1 MFPVAAPSVPLT
13 SAGSHSHGPSSPEA
27 AAPMANRLADESSP
41 YLQQHAEN
49 PVDWYPWGPEALD
62 LAKSTD
68 RPILLSIGYSACHWC
83 HVMERESFEDPATA
97 AVMNEVFVSIK
108 VDREERPDIDQ
119 IYMKAVQAMTGSGG
133 WPLTAFLTPQG
144 VPYYGGTYF
153 PPVPRH
159 GMPSFTQVLRGA
171 GAAYRDRPE
180 DVRTAGEQLLAAL
193 RKTAATSTT
202 GAGTEVEALA
212 QAYRSLSNQYDA
224 VHGGFGRAPKFPQP
238 VTLELLLRHHS
249 RTGELAALEMAVHTL
264 RQMAAGGM
272 RDHLGGGFHRY
283 SVDARWL
290 VPHFEK
296 MLYDNA
302 LLARAYIDAYRATGS
317 DDLREIAEQTLEY
330 IATDLRSPEGGF
342 YSARDAD
349 SEGEEGTFYVWTP
362 SEIESALSPE
372 IVSSFMRLYDVTA
385 GGNFEGRSILHLADG
400 DDATELEHN
409 IGEARQTLL
418 TVRSQREPPLRDEK
432 VITSWSAMTVRAF
445 AEAGAALGRDDFIQI
460 AAEGADFLWTSLR
473 PGQALKRTWK
483 DGRAKIPA
491 FLEDY
496 AALGNALLS
505 VHAATLQLHWLHAA
519 RTLTDELVA
528 RFYDADTGIFYDTP
542 ADGESLIVRPRDA
555 MDNAT
560 PSGTSLA
567 AELLLRA
574 AAVFGSAEY
583 RGLAERI
590 FGNEA
595 EALKRFPQAFGRM
608 LSALDRSLAPPVEI
622 AILGDP
628 SLRETRALIK
638 AAHGEFGRAVTI
650 VGGGDP
656 DTGLPLLKGRAAL
669 GGVPTAFVCREYL
682 CRLPVTDA
690 AGLAQQVRALD
701 QDG

>member
-1 MFPVAAPSVPLT
+1 M
-13 SAGSHSHGPSSPEA
+13 
-27 AAPMANRLADESSP
+27 
-41 YLQQHAEN
+41 
-49 PVDWYPWGPEALD
+49 
-62 LAKSTD
+62 
-68 RPILLSIGYSACHWC
+68 
-83 HVMERESFEDPATA
+83 
-97 AVMNEVFVSIK
+97 
-108 VDREERPDIDQ
+108 
-119 IYMKAVQAMTGSGG
+119 
-133 WPLTAFLTPQG
+133 
-144 VPYYGGTYF
+144 
-153 PPVPRH
+153 
-159 GMPSFTQVLRGA
+159 
-171 GAAYRDRPE
+171 
-180 DVRTAGEQLLAAL
+180 RTAGEQLLAAL
-193 RKTAATSTT
+193 RKTAATLTT

-224 VHGGFGRAPKFPQP
+224 VQRWFRAGAEISTTGDAGTVATIITRGP
-238 VTLELLLRHHS
+238 VSWRLWKWPCIRSAKWRPEGCATIWAVDFTGTRSTRVGSCRTSRRCSTTTHS
-249 RTGELAALEMAVHTL
+249 SRVHTSMRTGRPALTTYA
-264 RQMAAGGM
+264 
-272 RDHLGGGFHRY
+272 
-283 SVDARWL
+283 
-290 VPHFEK
+290 
-296 MLYDNA
+296 
-302 LLARAYIDAYRATGS
+302 
-317 DDLREIAEQTLEY
+317 
-330 IATDLRSPEGGF
+330 RSPSRRSSISPRTYGARKGGF

-555 MDNAT
+555 HGQRDAVWHVPSRPSCCSELQPYSVRPST
-560 PSGTSLA
+560 EGSLRGSSGTKPRPSSDFHRRSEECSLLWT
-567 AELLLRA
+567 E
-574 AAVFGSAEY
+574 G
-583 RGLAERI
+583 
-590 FGNEA
+590 
-595 EALKRFPQAFGRM
+595 
-608 LSALDRSLAPPVEI
+608 LAPPVEI
-622 AILGDP
+622 AILGGPKP
-628 SLRETRALIK
+628 SGDARPDQSGSWGVRQ
-638 AAHGEFGRAVTI
+638 
-650 VGGGDP
+650 GGDH
-656 DTGLPLLKGRAAL
+656 R
-669 GGVPTAFVCREYL
+669 R
-682 CRLPVTDA
+682 R
-690 AGLAQQVRALD
+690 RRS
-701 QDG
+701 